1 MVAAVK
7 ARTPSKRAAIDPAD
21 FATRVRQARNLLGLS
36 QQGLSDASK
45 IPTSTLKN
53 YELGH
58 SSPSAENL
66 QKMFKAGINP
76 MWVLLGHKPVLVEP
90 LTSPK
95 TRLSRALAASAR
107 RDAAALS
114 TARTQS
120 RAHGKPP
127 IASKRASTTVKRE
140 KAPAPDASTSEVDN
154 D

>member
-1 MVAAVK
+1 MVAVVK
-7 ARTPSKRAAIDPAD
+7 AKAPAKRAAIDPAD
-21 FATRVRQARNLLGLS
+21 FATRVRLARKMLALS
-36 QQGLSDASK
+36 QQGLSEASK

-76 MWVLLGHKPVLVEP
+76 MWVLLGHKPVLVET
-90 LTSPK
+90 LTSSK
-95 TRLSRALAASAR
+95 TRMSRALAAAHR
-107 RDAAALS
+107 YAAALS
-114 TARTQS
+114 TARTQP

-127 IASKRASTTVKRE
+127 IASKRASTTVKRK
-140 KAPAPDASTSEVDN
+140 KAPSPASSTPEVDN

>member
-1 MVAAVK
+1 MVAVVK
-7 ARTPSKRAAIDPAD
+7 AKTPSKRAKSDLTD
-21 FATRVRQARNLLGLS
+21 FATRVRQARKLLGLS

-66 QKMFKAGINP
+66 QKMFKVGINP
-76 MWVLLGHKPVLVEP
+76 MWVLLGHKPVLVET
-90 LTSPK
+90 LASPT
-95 TRLSRALAASAR
+95 TRHSRALAAAAR
-107 RDAAALS
+107 RDAAGLS

-127 IASKRASTTVKRE
+127 IASKRAITTIKRE
-140 KAPAPDASTSEVDN
+140 KAPLPTSSTPEVDN